1 MHAYMSVCVWSIGHW
16 RDSNLMMML
25 GNKQSPWYQNYCTY
39 MQLFTTFI
47 DVVRFFLLAC
57 IVNHQSKH
65 SISICAFAAPL
76 LSTEIIYRVLI
87 LFWSLCLPKYLFE
100 MKSQSLWCCLF
111 TVVNLIFPDY
121 QVHNKIIT

>member
-1 MHAYMSVCVWSIGHW
+1 
-16 RDSNLMMML
+16 MMML

-65 SISICAFAAPL
+65 SIAICAFAAPL
-76 LSTEIIYRVLI
+76 LSAEIIYRVLI
-87 LFWSLCLPKYLFE
+87 LFWSLCLPKLP
-100 MKSQSLWCCLF
+100 LW
-111 TVVNLIFPDY
+111 DE
-121 QVHNKIIT
+121 ITKFMMLSVYHGKFDISWLSGPQ